1 MTGAWS
7 VTKLAQGPVGGP
19 TEPPPEPLLELRFP
33 AQADRLKLVRGSI
46 RAAARMCGFNDTAAQ
61 NIVLAVDEACQNI
74 IIHGYKGRADGEI
87 VLHLARRRDGIQVSL
102 VDSAPLVD
110 PATITPR
117 ALTDIRPGRL
127 GSYFIREIMDTAD
140 YRPRP
145 DGAGNLLEMFKRL
158 DGTPWQAT

>member
-1 MTGAWS
+1 MTGAS
-7 VTKLAQGPVGGP
+7 FVTKLAQGPR
-19 TEPPPEPLLELRFP
+19 EPALEPLLELRFP

-61 NIVLAVDEACQNI
+61 NIVLAIDEACQNI
-74 IIHGYKGRADGEI
+74 IVHGYKGREDGEI
-87 VLHLARRRDGIQVSL
+87 VLYLARRRDGIHVSL

-117 ALTDIRPGRL
+117 ALTDIQPGRL

-158 DGTPWQAT
+158 DSTPWQAT

>member
-1 MTGAWS
+1 MTGTSS
-7 VTKLAQGPVGGP
+7 VTKLVQGPI
-19 TEPPPEPLLELRFP
+19 EPPLEPLLELRFP
-33 AQADRLKLVRGSI
+33 AQVDRLKLVRGSV

-74 IIHGYKGRADGEI
+74 IVHGYKGREDGEI
-87 VLHLARRRDGIQVSL
+87 VMYLARRQDGIQVSL

-117 ALTDIRPGRL
+117 ALTDIKPGRL
-127 GSYFIREIMDTAD
+127 GSYFIRKIMDTAD

-145 DGAGNLLEMFKRL
+145 DGAGNLLQMFKRL
-158 DGTPWQAT
+158 DGTPWQVI

>member
-1 MTGAWS
+1 MTGTSSA
-7 VTKLAQGPVGGP
+7 TKLEQGS
-19 TEPPPEPLLELRFP
+19 TEPPTESLLEMRFP
-33 AQADRLKLVRGSI
+33 ARADRMKLVRGSI

-61 NIVLAVDEACQNI
+61 DIVLAVDEACQNI
-74 IIHGYKGRADGEI
+74 IVHGYKGREDGEI
-87 VLHLARRRDGIQVSL
+87 LLNLARKQDGIQVIL
-102 VDSAPLVD
+102 LDTAPLVD
-110 PATITPR
+110 PATIVPR

>member
-1 MTGAWS
+1 MTGTS
-7 VTKLAQGPVGGP
+7 SISKLVQGHL
-19 TEPPPEPLLELRFP
+19 EPPLEHLLELRFP

-61 NIVLAVDEACQNI
+61 DIVLAVDEACQNI
-74 IIHGYKGRADGEI
+74 IVHGYKGREDGEI
-87 VLHLARRRDGIQVSL
+87 LLSLARKRDGIQVVL
-102 VDSAPLVD
+102 LDSAPLVD
-110 PATITPR
+110 PATIVPR
-117 ALTDIRPGRL
+117 ALTDIKPGRL

-158 DGTPWQAT
+158 DGTSWQAT

>member
-1 MTGAWS
+1 MTGAPS
-7 VTKLAQGPVGGP
+7 VTKLAQGPL
-19 TEPPPEPLLELRFP
+19 EPPLEPLLELRFP
-33 AQADRLKLVRGSI
+33 AQAERLKLVRGSI

-74 IIHGYKGRADGEI
+74 IVHGYKGREDGEI
-87 VLHLARRRDGIQVSL
+87 VLSLARRADGIQVFL
-102 VDSAPLVD
+102 VDSPPLVD
-110 PATITPR
+110 PAKIVPR
-117 ALTDIRPGRL
+117 ALTDIKPGRL

-158 DGTPWQAT
+158 DGMPWQAP

>member
-1 MTGAWS
+1 MTGTS
-7 VTKLAQGPVGGP
+7 SLTTLAQASI
-19 TEPPPEPLLELRFP
+19 EPLLELRFP
-33 AQADRLKLVRGSI
+33 ARANRLKLVRGSI

-74 IIHGYKGRADGEI
+74 IVHGYKGRDDGEI
-87 VLHLARRRDGIQVSL
+87 VLYIARRQDGIQVSL
-102 VDSAPLVD
+102 VDSAPVVD

-117 ALTDIRPGRL
+117 ALTDIKPGRL

-140 YRPRP
+140 YRSRP

>member
-1 MTGAWS
+1 MTGAS
-7 VTKLAQGPVGGP
+7 SGTKLVQGSI
-19 TEPPPEPLLELRFP
+19 EPPLEPLIEVRFP

-61 NIVLAVDEACQNI
+61 HIVLAVDEACQNI
-74 IIHGYKGRADGEI
+74 IVHGYKGREDGEI
-87 VLHLARRRDGIQVSL
+87 VLSVARRQDGIQVSL

-110 PATITPR
+110 PTTIVPR
-117 ALTDIRPGRL
+117 ALTDIQPGRL
-127 GSYFIREIMDTAD
+127 GSHFIREIMDTAN

-158 DGTPWQAT
+158 DGTSWQAT

>member
-1 MTGAWS
+1 MTGAS
-7 VTKLAQGPVGGP
+7 SGTKLVQGSI
-19 TEPPPEPLLELRFP
+19 EPPLEPLIEVRFP

-74 IIHGYKGRADGEI
+74 IVHGYKGREDGEI
-87 VLHLARRRDGIQVSL
+87 VLSVARRQDGIQVSL

-110 PATITPR
+110 PTTIVPR
-117 ALTDIRPGRL
+117 ALTDIQPGRL
-127 GSYFIREIMDTAD
+127 GSHFIREIMDTAN

-158 DGTPWQAT
+158 DGTSWQAT